1 MNKYSKYLMI
11 LVVMLS
17 ACGQTNNDV
26 PPEMFLTPPAMSV
39 TVTRKNCPSMEVQ
52 VGMQVMWVSGDTA
65 TIPITLEELD
75 DHGNV
80 ITTGKSEINAENQ
93 FSDADWQS
101 EERERH
107 VKEFE
112 KDVKEAEA
120 GLEAAGGK

>member
-93 FSDADWQS
+93 FSVRFEHAGTYHMYCS
-101 EERERH
+101 ENRDVYATIT
-107 VKEFE
+107 VK
-112 KDVKEAEA
+112 
-120 GLEAAGGK
+120 